1 MKRYSAFTL
10 ACSGS
15 RLNSDFRLTRHW
27 FPLFAGLAMIAS
39 LGCQSSN
46 VSRSL
51 LTDSLTDSASLPSVP
66 RRNAEIKTLE
76 AASQPE
82 YRVVDEA
89 KSPAPQHAKRLVAL
103 PTTAQYDV
111 KALRPPLVSKPVFQ
125 SGQGS
130 GTSAG
135 RSLPQQPNTYQYP
148 ATNPPGQ
155 QSQFTLPQ
163 TGQLAYPPLP
173 RFQQAQFQQSQIQ
186 IPQPAYQLQQP
197 GLQTGIPLPNFAQPS
212 VPQPGF
218 GQPVQPGFFPNPN
231 LAGQNLPSI
240 PQPELL
246 DLDVFIPQNP
256 SGRLSVGGT
265 VSSDNSLLGQVILE
279 EHDFDFRAWPR
290 TPSEIFSPSAWRGG
304 GQRFR
309 LEAVPGADLERYLV
323 SWSNPYL
330 RGTETSLSLSA
341 YLFERQYFDYE
352 ERRLGGRISVG
363 RRLSQYLTFTA
374 GLRLEDV
381 EIDNPRVNTSSQLN
395 AALGESDLFLGSVGF
410 TYDNRV
416 LPYLTGVGTYF
427 SATFTQAF
435 GDFDYS
441 RGELEFRNHQKIF
454 ARPDDSGR
462 HIIGFRSI
470 LGFSGN
476 STPVFENFFAGGIST
491 LRGFDFRGVSPIEG
505 DVRVGGEF
513 QWLNSLEYTFPVT
526 ADDLVRGALF
536 VDFGTVEEDVELNS
550 ENFRVAPGLGLRV
563 HLPFAGLGAPLS
575 FDFAFP
581 ISTAEGDDEQS
592 FSFFIGAIR

>member
-1 MKRYSAFTL
+1 MKRYSASTL

-15 RLNSDFRLTRHW
+15 RLNSDFQPLTRQW
-27 FPLFAGLAMIAS
+27 FPILAGLAMIAS

-46 VSRSL
+46 VSRPL
-51 LTDSLTDSASLPSVP
+51 LTGSSLTGN
-66 RRNAEIKTLE
+66 NAHPKFEIGDYGPL
-76 AASQPE
+76 SQPSH
-82 YRVVDEA
+82 R
-89 KSPAPQHAKRLVAL
+89 SQ
-103 PTTAQYDV
+103 PTSISTKHQ
-111 KALRPPLVSKPVFQ
+111 RHLVSKPVVQ
-125 SGQGS
+125 SPTQGS
-130 GTSAG
+130 GTSAAT
-135 RSLPQQPNTYQYP
+135 TYQYP

-155 QSQFTLPQ
+155 RSQFNLPQ
-163 TGQLAYPPLP
+163 TSGQLAYPPTGP
-173 RFQQAQFQQSQIQ
+173 YRQAQFQQPQIQ
-186 IPQPAYQLQQP
+186 IPQPAFQLREP
-197 GLQTGIPLPNFAQPS
+197 GLQTGVGQPNLVSPNLVSPNLAQPNFAQPNFA
-212 VPQPGF
+212 QPGF

-231 LAGQNLPSI
+231 LAGQNFQSI
-240 PQPELL
+240 QQPEFL
-246 DLDVFIPQNP
+246 DLDVFVPQNP

-265 VSSDNSLLGQVILE
+265 VSSDNSLLGQLILE

-290 TPSEIFSPSAWRGG
+290 NPRDIFSPFAWRGG

-309 LEAVPGADLERYLV
+309 VEAVPGEDLERYLV
-323 SWSNPYL
+323 SWSDPYF

-341 YLFERQYFDYE
+341 FLFERDFFDYDE
-352 ERRLGGRISVG
+352 QRIGGRISVG
-363 RRLSQYLTFTA
+363 RRLSQYLTLTA
-374 GLRLEDV
+374 GLRLENV
-381 EIDNPRVNTSSQLN
+381 EIDNPRVTTSAQLN
-395 AALGESDLFLGSVGF
+395 DALGDSDLFLGSIGF
-410 TYDNRV
+410 AYDNRV

-441 RGELEFRNHQKIF
+441 RGEIEFRNHQKIF

-476 STPVFENFFAGGIST
+476 STPVFENFFAGGLST

-513 QWLNSLEYTFPVT
+513 QWINSLEYTFPVT
-526 ADDLVRGALF
+526 ADDLIRGALF
-536 VDFGTVEEDVELNS
+536 VDFGTVEEDIELNS

-581 ISTAEGDDEQS
+581 IATGEGDDEKIL
-592 FSFFIGAIR
+592 SFFIGAVR